1 QRRCWSAANRA
12 IASGVLSSI
21 PVVSLPPTGAAKAC
35 ERAPTSNA
43 TRPYSMF
50 VLLLDAG
57 RMLPGSP
64 TPHMSRHTLVT
75 RAQGPVTL
83 SVLANG
89 AGSRSTDEV
98 RPEPASGSAR
108 LPRENPTT
116 RPPGQAGIT
125 YKERGEANLLEVV
138 VHHRTRRREEMPLH
152 IVHAR
157 REQDRHAGRVLH
169 VFGDGTDAQFAR
181 APGDVADLGLVV
193 LVARQVFDEAAVDL
207 EHVRLEVGQQLERVQ
222 ADAELLQCQARV
234 EAPDLVRE
242 RLGRIEVG
250 EDLGLGQLQHQV
262 LARHAVRLQLLAD
275 ERGQVV
281 VLER

>member
-125 YKERGEANLLEVV
+125 YKERLQPRPYESG
-138 VHHRTRRREEMPLH
+138 RTARPRPPHIRSRLKPFLRRPGTRDRR
-152 IVHAR
+152 AR
-157 REQDRHAGRVLH
+157 G
-169 VFGDGTDAQFAR
+169 
-181 APGDVADLGLVV
+181 
-193 LVARQVFDEAAVDL
+193 
-207 EHVRLEVGQQLERVQ
+207 
-222 ADAELLQCQARV
+222 
-234 EAPDLVRE
+234 
-242 RLGRIEVG
+242 
-250 EDLGLGQLQHQV
+250 
-262 LARHAVRLQLLAD
+262 
-275 ERGQVV
+275 
-281 VLER
+281 

>member
-1 QRRCWSAANRA
+1 
-12 IASGVLSSI
+12 
-21 PVVSLPPTGAAKAC
+21 
-35 ERAPTSNA
+35 
-43 TRPYSMF
+43 MF

-125 YKERGEANLLEVV
+125 YKERLQPRPSSPTSAHAGHTRANLSRL
-138 VHHRTRRREEMPLH
+138 RR
-152 IVHAR
+152 
-157 REQDRHAGRVLH
+157 
-169 VFGDGTDAQFAR
+169 
-181 APGDVADLGLVV
+181 
-193 LVARQVFDEAAVDL
+193 
-207 EHVRLEVGQQLERVQ
+207 
-222 ADAELLQCQARV
+222 LLQ
-234 EAPDLVRE
+234 EGSD
-242 RLGRIEVG
+242 
-250 EDLGLGQLQHQV
+250 
-262 LARHAVRLQLLAD
+262 
-275 ERGQVV
+275 
-281 VLER
+281 

>member
-1 QRRCWSAANRA
+1 
-12 IASGVLSSI
+12 
-21 PVVSLPPTGAAKAC
+21 
-35 ERAPTSNA
+35 
-43 TRPYSMF
+43 YSMF

-125 YKERGEANLLEVV
+125 Y
-138 VHHRTRRREEMPLH
+138 M
-152 IVHAR
+152 
-157 REQDRHAGRVLH
+157 
-169 VFGDGTDAQFAR
+169 
-181 APGDVADLGLVV
+181 
-193 LVARQVFDEAAVDL
+193 
-207 EHVRLEVGQQLERVQ
+207 
-222 ADAELLQCQARV
+222 
-234 EAPDLVRE
+234 E
-242 RLGRIEVG
+242 RLQPRPPVPIATPAPAPPHHSPRPPTGPRIG
-250 EDLGLGQLQHQV
+250 PCSPPCLRSSSPWCSDTWR
-262 LARHAVRLQLLAD
+262 AT
-275 ERGQVV
+275 
-281 VLER
+281 

>member
-1 QRRCWSAANRA
+1 
-12 IASGVLSSI
+12 
-21 PVVSLPPTGAAKAC
+21 
-35 ERAPTSNA
+35 APTSNA

-125 YKERGEANLLEVV
+125 YKERLQPRWVSG
-138 VHHRTRRREEMPLH
+138 RRGIPMP
-152 IVHAR
+152 IA
-157 REQDRHAGRVLH
+157 A
-169 VFGDGTDAQFAR
+169 
-181 APGDVADLGLVV
+181 
-193 LVARQVFDEAAVDL
+193 EAAPTAAGM
-207 EHVRLEVGQQLERVQ
+207 VRGRASAALRAG
-222 ADAELLQCQARV
+222 CG
-234 EAPDLVRE
+234 LVRE
-242 RLGRIEVG
+242 CPGLPGR
-250 EDLGLGQLQHQV
+250 
-262 LARHAVRLQLLAD
+262 RPRPSAVRRPRAP
-275 ERGQVV
+275 RRAGAC
-281 VLER
+281 RAIPAAAG

>member
-1 QRRCWSAANRA
+1 
-12 IASGVLSSI
+12 
-21 PVVSLPPTGAAKAC
+21 
-35 ERAPTSNA
+35 
-43 TRPYSMF
+43 MF

-125 YKERGEANLLEVV
+125 YKERLQPRPVLTVAS
-138 VHHRTRRREEMPLH
+138 R
-152 IVHAR
+152 A
-157 REQDRHAGRVLH
+157 DSGR
-169 VFGDGTDAQFAR
+169 G
-181 APGDVADLGLVV
+181 
-193 LVARQVFDEAAVDL
+193 
-207 EHVRLEVGQQLERVQ
+207 
-222 ADAELLQCQARV
+222 
-234 EAPDLVRE
+234 
-242 RLGRIEVG
+242 
-250 EDLGLGQLQHQV
+250 
-262 LARHAVRLQLLAD
+262 
-275 ERGQVV
+275 
-281 VLER
+281 